1 VLAQQR
7 QVRILAELR
16 RSGAV
21 RVAELTELLSVSDMT
36 IRRDLEQLT
45 AEGLA
50 RKVHGGAV
58 LAGQVAFEPGF
69 AAKSQLALPA
79 KQAIADH
86 AAQLIRPGAAIA
98 LSAGTT
104 TWAMARHVAGLAG
117 ITVVTNST
125 AVADAI
131 TAIDTAGQVLVI
143 LTGGVR
149 TPSAALVGPVADRTI
164 ASMHVDQLF
173 LGVHGMDLRAGFT
186 TPNLAEATTN
196 RAFVESAREI
206 IVLADSSK
214 WGIVGLAEIAPLSA
228 AQVVIS
234 DSGLPDEARRALSES
249 ATSLVT
255 VEVDSPTAAASHSA
269 VHRTAHATAQVTA
282 HEPRPRGRRP

>member
-1 VLAQQR
+1 MFDSVGTASEIHRRRGRAVLAQQR

-16 RSGAV
+16 RAGAV
-21 RVAELTELLSVSDMT
+21 RVSDLTDLLGVSDMT
-36 IRRDLEQLT
+36 IRRDLELLA
-45 AEGLA
+45 AEGVA

-69 AAKSQLALPA
+69 AVKSQLAQPA
-79 KQAIADH
+79 KQAIAER
-86 AAQLIRPGAAIA
+86 AASLIRPGAAIA

-104 TWAMARHVAGLAG
+104 TWAMARHVAAIPG

-125 AVADAI
+125 TVADVVA
-131 TAIDTAGQVLVI
+131 AVDTANQVSVI

-149 TPSAALVGPVADRTI
+149 TPSSALVGPVADRTI

-173 LGVHGMDLRAGFT
+173 LGVHGMDARAGFT

-196 RAFVESAREI
+196 RVFVDSAREV

-214 WGIVGLAEIAPLSA
+214 WGVVGLADIGPLSVA
-228 AQVVIS
+228 KTVIS
-234 DSGLPDEARRALSES
+234 DDALPADARRALNES
-249 ATSLVT
+249 VDSVIL
-255 VEVDSPTAAASHSA
+255 VEVP
-269 VHRTAHATAQVTA
+269 Q
-282 HEPRPRGRRP
+282 